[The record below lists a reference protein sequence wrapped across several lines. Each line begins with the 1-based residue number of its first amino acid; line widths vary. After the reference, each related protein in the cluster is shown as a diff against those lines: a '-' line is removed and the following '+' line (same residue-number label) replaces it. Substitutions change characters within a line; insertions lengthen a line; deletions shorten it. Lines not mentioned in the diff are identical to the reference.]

1 MECLQAI
8 MEQRLWNDY
17 AISPQNKKEVGEKV
31 GGKSGNKTE
40 GKFIALSI
48 STIHIKKYTGMKKR
62 HTIPCKNKMCK
73 CKLRNHKITVSGKK
87 KQPKQYK

>member
-1 MECLQAI
+1 

-48 STIHIKKYTGMKKR
+48 STIHIKKIYWNEKET
-62 HTIPCKNKMCK
+62 HN
-73 CKLRNHKITVSGKK
+73 TV
-87 KQPKQYK
+87 